1 MLITKNND
9 LDIIEFR
16 EGMDNTWEIFDI
28 KVTSTRRKGIGSSL
42 VKEMIETVNPRIVYA
57 FTREKNELARA
68 FYTSLGF
75 KDILIPN
82 FYEEGNAIMVI
93 YENSLY
99 RKI

>member
-1 MLITKNND
+1 MQLIKNNG
-9 LDIIEFR
+9 LDKIVFR
-16 EGMDNTWEIFDI
+16 EGKENTWEIFDI
-28 KVTSTRRKGIGSSL
+28 KVTSARRKGIGSSL

-68 FYTSLGF
+68 FYKALNF
-75 KDILIPN
+75 KEILIPN